1 MTTTSGTGGPA
12 ACDIV
17 IRNGYVLTLN
27 PECTVYASGAVAI
40 TGNTIVAVGPEREVL
55 AAYRAPRTLDAGGAP
70 VHPGFID
77 AHIHIGHQT
86 CRGVFADTMASSKQP
101 VSFADWKAD
110 VRAEDDY
117 AAAAL
122 GGIELLRN
130 GFTAF
135 MEPGTTF
142 HVDAVAEA
150 VEAVGVRAS
159 VAEPYLWDRPD
170 ILELAGGL
178 RSDSLLE
185 RAPPTLDR
193 ALETLGSQLYRNKDA
208 NALVRG
214 YICLYGEG
222 TASDELERAAS
233 GIARENGVN
242 FQQHDGYLPTIAA
255 AEKARLGRSR
265 ITHLAELGVLDGDSA
280 LVHMSAIFDEDE
292 EALLETGAS
301 VVWCPVAYFTLGISP
316 DAPTR
321 MAGMHRRGINVALGI
336 DGALDCAI
344 GDAARIAHLVA
355 RNARDFVPPSTLIE
369 MQTCRAAKATGF
381 DDIAG
386 SLEVGKRADIVIRS
400 LEAAESR
407 PGYNPI
413 HQLALTSRVG
423 SVDSVIVD
431 GRIVFRDGHATNV
444 DEGVI
449 YAEALASVR
458 RRVERLGMG
467 TVSDWPVVA

>member
-1 MTTTSGTGGPA
+1 MTNTSGTGGPA
-12 ACDIV
+12 VCDIIV
-17 IRNGYVLTLN
+17 RNGAVLTLDA
-27 PECTVYASGAVAI
+27 ERTVYASGAVAI
-40 TGNTIVAVGPEREVL
+40 EGNTIVAVGPERDIL
-55 AAYRAPRTLDAGGAP
+55 AAYRSPRTLDAGGAP

-77 AHIHIGHQT
+77 AHIHIGHHT

-110 VRAEDDY
+110 VRAEDDF
-117 AAAAL
+117 AAASL
-122 GGIELLRN
+122 GCVELLRN
-130 GFTAF
+130 GFTTF
-135 MEPGTTF
+135 MEPGTSF
-142 HVDAVAEA
+142 HQDAVAEA
-150 VEAVGVRAS
+150 VEAVGLRAAL
-159 VAEPYLWDRPD
+159 AEPYLWDRPD

-178 RSDSLLE
+178 RSDSLLA
-185 RAPPTLDR
+185 RATPTLDR
-193 ALETLGSQLYRNKDA
+193 ALDTLGSQLYRNKDP

-222 TASDELERAAS
+222 TASDELERAAKA
-233 GIARENGVN
+233 IARENGVN

-255 AEKARLGRSR
+255 VEKERLGHSR
-265 ITHLAELGVLDGDSA
+265 TTHLAELGVLDEDSA

-292 EALLETGAS
+292 DVLLKTGAS

-321 MAGMHRRGINVALGI
+321 MAGMHRRGINVALGL

-344 GDAARIAHLVA
+344 GDAARTAHLVA
-355 RNARDFVPPSTLIE
+355 RNAQDFVPPSALLE
-369 MQTCRAAKATGF
+369 MQTCRAAKATGY

-400 LEAAESR
+400 LEVAEMR

-423 SVDSVIVD
+423 SVDTVLID
-431 GRIVFRDGHATNV
+431 GRIVLRGGQVTNV
-444 DEGVI
+444 DEGVVH
-449 YAEALASVR
+449 AEALSSVQ

-467 TVSDWPVVA
+467 TISDWPVVE

>member
-1 MTTTSGTGGPA
+1 MTNATGTGGPA
-12 ACDIV
+12 ACDIIV
-17 IRNGYVLTLN
+17 RNGYVLTLN
-27 PECTVYASGAVAI
+27 AERTVYASGAVAI
-40 TGNTIVAVGPEREVL
+40 AGNTIVAVGPEREVL
-55 AAYRAPRTLDAGGAP
+55 AAYRAPRILDAGGAP

-77 AHIHIGHQT
+77 AHIHIGHHT

-110 VRAEDDY
+110 VRADDDY
-117 AAAAL
+117 AATSL
-122 GGIELLRN
+122 GAIELLRN
-130 GFTAF
+130 GFTTF
-135 MEPGTTF
+135 MEPGTSF
-142 HVDAVAEA
+142 NVDAVAAA
-150 VEAVGVRAS
+150 VEAVGVRAA

-185 RAPPTLDR
+185 RATPTLDR
-193 ALETLGSQLYRNKDA
+193 ALETLGSQLHRNKDP

-222 TASDELERAAS
+222 TASDELERAAKD
-233 GIARENGVN
+233 IARENGVN

-255 AEKARLGRSR
+255 AEKARLGHSR
-265 ITHLAELGVLDGDSA
+265 TTHLAELGVLDEDST

-292 EALLETGAS
+292 DTLLATGAS

-321 MAGMHRRGINVALGI
+321 MAGMHRRGINVALGL
-336 DGALDCAI
+336 DGGLDCAI
-344 GDAARIAHLVA
+344 GDAARTAHLVA
-355 RNARDFVPPSTLIE
+355 RNASDFVPPSALIE

-381 DDIAG
+381 DDITG
-386 SLEVGKRADIVIRS
+386 SLEAGKRADIVIRT

-407 PGYNPI
+407 PGYNLI

-423 SVDSVIVD
+423 SVDTVLVD
-431 GRIVFRDGHATNV
+431 GRIVLRGGHATNV

-449 YAEALASVR
+449 HAEALASVR
-458 RRVERLGMG
+458 RRVERLGLG
-467 TVSDWPVVA
+467 TISDWPVVA